1 MIYETG
7 FVNKT
12 MPFYITGTKKNELSN
27 HLQPKKC
34 YAAKKYFPEFIERT
48 QNLYKTFF

>member
-34 YAAKKYFPEFIERT
+34 YAAKEYIFP
-48 QNLYKTFF
+48 NL